1 MEFIERQKQTFVQVI
16 PARYSKMK
24 PKQKQLLRL
33 SCAALAVM
41 LAVGTVPFLRSF
53 AAEDGAEEAA
63 VSGSDLVSGSDAET
77 PADGIVTIDGG
88 TVEPKTYNYSI
99 TDGVLTI
106 DESGIVGQFRI
117 YENNEITSIL
127 MNADDIT
134 FYRFAYVLCDALTS
148 ITVNGDNAIFQQYSV
163 SKCNALTTITVNGNN
178 AYFGRS
184 AFRNNPNLSSVT
196 ISGSN
201 HSFYTGTF
209 YGSPNVNITFKCNAI
224 QSEGGFSNLSDQNTV
239 RVPCGF
245 TVNGTTVTPNNASQ
259 FFNRAN
265 VIFYHGMAKT
275 NAKAATC
282 TEDGNIEYWTCVG
295 CHKIFSDENGTTEI
309 TEADTVIA
317 APGHSLTK
325 TAAVDATC
333 TEDGNINY
341 WTCDVFHKI
350 FSDANGTTEIT
361 EADTVIAA
369 PGHDF
374 HDDDWATVTEPTET
388 TPGEEEHFCHRDGC
402 HERETRP
409 IPARGPDNYKFTA
422 DSQSKWTKGSKD
434 GMVVII
440 KNTSGDDTKTF
451 DKLVDVYVDGAKL
464 TRDTDYTA
472 ESGSIKL
479 TLSSNYLKTLETGE
493 HTLTVELTVTSLSYT
508 FTIAAPAST
517 DTPATGESTV
527 ASVTAVALMMLA
539 AYGVVYAIRRRITVS
554 AKAA

>member
-24 PKQKQLLRL
+24 PKQKRLLRL

-99 TDGVLTI
+99 TDGVLTS

-178 AYFGRS
+178 AFFGRS
-184 AFRNNPNLSSVT
+184 SFRNNPNLSSVI

-201 HSFYTGTF
+201 HSFYTGAF

-245 TVNGTTVTPNNASQ
+245 TVNDTTVTPDNVSQ
-259 FFNRAN
+259 FFNEAN
-265 VIFYHGMAKT
+265 VIIYHGMTKT
-275 NAKAATC
+275 NAVAATC
-282 TEDGNIEYWTCVG
+282 TEDGNI
-295 CHKIFSDENGTTEI
+295 D
-309 TEADTVIA
+309 
-317 APGHSLTK
+317 
-325 TAAVDATC
+325 
-333 TEDGNINY
+333 Y
-341 WTCDVFHKI
+341 WTCDNCHKI

-361 EADTVIAA
+361 QAQTVAHA
-369 PGHDF
+369 LGH
-374 HDDDWATVTEPTET
+374 
-388 TPGEEEHFCHRDGC
+388 
-402 HERETRP
+402 
-409 IPARGPDNYKFTA
+409 
-422 DSQSKWTKGSKD
+422 S
-434 GMVVII
+434 
-440 KNTSGDDTKTF
+440 
-451 DKLVDVYVDGAKL
+451 L
-464 TRDTDYTA
+464 TRTA
-472 ESGSIKL
+472 A
-479 TLSSNYLKTLETGE
+479 
-493 HTLTVELTVTSLSYT
+493 V
-508 FTIAAPAST
+508 AATCTEDGNIEYWMCDNCHKFFSDANGT
-517 DTPATGESTV
+517 TEITQAQTV
-527 ASVTAVALMMLA
+527 AHALGHSLTRTAAVAA
-539 AYGVVYAIRRRITVS
+539 T
-554 AKAA
+554 